1 MGNITQKKFKD
12 FSFIEKIGSV
22 AGLGIISYAFYSFV
36 IKQRSNVAKAP
47 VDYGQIPEVYTAGG
61 KPVLWDPD
69 PLSKEIFENIEGYNW
84 NTYPETTDKITKLNN
99 DQLKLLYN
107 HYNTYYAQEFPTL
120 TKLIDAEWSDYNG
133 SYTRAVAKLK
143 SAGLN

>member
-1 MGNITQKKFKD
+1 MANITQKKFRD
-12 FSFIEKIGSV
+12 FSFIEKIGTV
-22 AGLGIISYAFYSFV
+22 AGLGVIGYAVYSFV
-36 IKQRSNVAKAP
+36 IKQKSNVAKAP

-69 PLSKEIFENIEGYNW
+69 PLSKEIYENIEGYNFV
-84 NTYPETTDKITKLNN
+84 TYDDTAEKLLKLNK

-107 HYNTYYAQEFPTL
+107 HYNTYYAEDYPTL
-120 TKLIDAEWSDYNG
+120 TKLFDNEWD
-133 SYTRAVAKLK
+133 SYRGMYAKAVAKLK